1 MGSESGRPGQAHAKR
16 RQHAAGPRS
25 ITATTRAAIGP
36 GTAPV
41 SVPAQRGPA
50 AVEARGRK
58 EAGAG
63 ARAAAAC
70 GYLLAGVLSFV
81 PPAMICLLSR
91 RDAAFLRA
99 HSIQAVN
106 AAFTTLLYA
115 LSGTILAGILAL
127 DSLRLG
133 LQVGATAVMFC
144 WLVTFGYL
152 IAAACAAVRGRFYQ
166 IPRCLCAD
174 LIKP

>member
-1 MGSESGRPGQAHAKR
+1 
-16 RQHAAGPRS
+16 
-25 ITATTRAAIGP
+25 
-36 GTAPV
+36 
-41 SVPAQRGPA
+41 
-50 AVEARGRK
+50 
-58 EAGAG
+58 
-63 ARAAAAC
+63 
-70 GYLLAGVLSFV
+70 VLSFV